1 VEEGRGQ
8 TVQCTVVENFALP
21 RINWR
26 ILPDQGNTR
35 RRLGRKDVLLIRTM
49 PNTEITEECRALIA
63 SIFEP
68 PPGQRLPNGNWR
80 IEIDAATWQWLQ
92 RLRLHG
98 ESISDCIIRIVVITL
113 HRRGLQ

>member
-1 VEEGRGQ
+1 M
-8 TVQCTVVENFALP
+8 P
-21 RINWR
+21 RFNWC

-35 RRLGRKDVLLIRTM
+35 AALRGARTSFIHTM
-49 PNTEITEECRALIA
+49 PDTEITEECRALIA
-63 SIFEP
+63 SIAEL

-92 RLRLHG
+92 RLRRHG
-98 ESISDCIIRIVVITL
+98 ESISDCIIRVVIITL